1 MRVTASGLASEHMA
15 LAKVGLLAL
24 KTAAKPAT
32 KWVGRRCETS
42 ERFRAVCIWMAE
54 FQHTNSARLS
64 WKFALPGKIRGS
76 PRDRMFRPPKKL
88 HEEEAV
94 KLGASIMVELSALSV
109 AIACI
114 GVDQLWNARKKRAE
128 KAEKEEVCRRLE
140 TLESQHT
147 ALQSQCALLT
157 SQLATIERLAVS
169 AQSTAT
175 ITSSESPAT
184 RLRAALGQTK

>member
-1 MRVTASGLASEHMA
+1 
-15 LAKVGLLAL
+15 
-24 KTAAKPAT
+24 
-32 KWVGRRCETS
+32 
-42 ERFRAVCIWMAE
+42 
-54 FQHTNSARLS
+54 
-64 WKFALPGKIRGS
+64 
-76 PRDRMFRPPKKL
+76 MFRPPKKL

-94 KLGASIMVELSALSV
+94 KLGSSIMVELSALSV

-140 TLESQHT
+140 TLESQHA

-175 ITSSESPAT
+175 TTSSESPAT
-184 RLRAALGQTK
+184 RLRAVLGQTK